1 MSRQPPP
8 SGEAA
13 TWKGLVII
21 GGAVLL
27 GLAVTASFG
36 SPASTT
42 IGSPGDSDAPRAT
55 VGTSSTV
62 PASTTTST
70 PLRDPKDVKVVAA
83 NATAT
88 KGGSKG
94 VIDALKPACYAV
106 QVAVDA
112 TAKVKAEKRQTTT
125 VYSTPGYEREA
136 ATITTRLGL
145 QTTANAALPPE
156 PPIPKTGVPTY
167 NVLVLVGQ
175 DLVDTPPQPLP
186 PCEGGSSG
194 SSTTTSGGAGG
205 TRRTT
210 TTRRTAGTAGTTA
223 STARATT
230 TTRAQTSTT
239 RLTTTTT

>member
-8 SGEAA
+8 AGEAA

-36 SPASTT
+36 DPDTASFGATSDTDASRGRSTT
-42 IGSPGDSDAPRAT
+42 
-55 VGTSSTV
+55 TV
-62 PASTTTST
+62 PTTLPATTTTST
-70 PLRDPKDVKVVAA
+70 PLRDPKDIKVLVANGTETSGA
-83 NATAT
+83 
-88 KGGSKG
+88 SKK
-94 VIDALKPACYAV
+94 VIDALKPACFAV

-112 TAKVKAEKRQTTT
+112 TAKVKAEKRTTTT

-136 ATITTRLGL
+136 AQITTRLGL

-156 PPIPKTGVPTY
+156 PPVPKTGVPSY

-186 PCEGGSSG
+186 PCEGGTTTSSSG
-194 SSTTTSGGAGG
+194 STGT
-205 TRRTT
+205 TRRGVTT
-210 TTRRTAGTAGTTA
+210 TTRRSTT
-223 STARATT
+223 TVRATT
-230 TTRAQTSTT
+230 TSRATT
-239 RLTTTTT
+239 TVPRSTTTT

>member
-36 SPASTT
+36 DPGSTSFGTTAETDASR
-42 IGSPGDSDAPRAT
+42 GK
-55 VGTSSTV
+55 GTSTVATTV

-70 PLRDPKDVKVVAA
+70 PLRDPKEIKVLVA

-88 KGGSKG
+88 SGGSKK

-112 TAKVKAEKRQTTT
+112 TAKVKAEKLTTTT

-136 ATITTRLGL
+136 AQITTRLGL

-156 PPIPKTGVPTY
+156 PPIPAKGVPAY

-186 PCEGGSSG
+186 PCEGGTTSSSTG
-194 SSTTTSGGAGG
+194 SSAT
-205 TRRTT
+205 TRRGATT
-210 TTRRTAGTAGTTA
+210 TTRRTSTTA
-223 STARATT
+223 RSTTTAKATT
-230 TTRAQTSTT
+230 TVPRSTT
-239 RLTTTTT
+239 TLKP

>member
-8 SGEAA
+8 TGEAA

-36 SPASTT
+36 DPDTASFGAT
-42 IGSPGDSDAPRAT
+42 SDTDASRGRAT
-55 VGTSSTV
+55 TSVATTL
-62 PASTTTST
+62 PATTTT
-70 PLRDPKDVKVVAA
+70 QPPLRDPKDIKVLVA

-88 KGGSKG
+88 SGASKK
-94 VIDALKPACYAV
+94 VIDALKPACFAV

-112 TAKVKAEKRQTTT
+112 TAKVKAEKRETTT

-136 ATITTRLGL
+136 AQITTRLGL

-156 PPIPKTGVPTY
+156 PPVPKTGVPAY

-186 PCEGGSSG
+186 PCEGG
-194 SSTTTSGGAGG
+194 TTTSSTAGSTGTTRRGAATTT

-210 TTRRTAGTAGTTA
+210 TTG
-223 STARATT
+223 RATT
-230 TTRAQTSTT
+230 TTVRSTTSTS
-239 RLTTTTT
+239 RTTTTA

>member
-36 SPASTT
+36 NPETTNAATTSDTDASR
-42 IGSPGDSDAPRAT
+42 GKS
-55 VGTSSTV
+55 SSTV
-62 PASTTTST
+62 ATTIPASTTTST
-70 PLRDPKDVKVVAA
+70 PLRDPKDVKVVVA

-88 KGGSKG
+88 KGGSQK
-94 VIDALKPACYAV
+94 VIDALKPACYSV

-112 TAKVKAEKRQTTT
+112 TAKVKAEKRLTTT

-136 ATITTRLGL
+136 GKMTIQLGL

-156 PPIPKTGVPTY
+156 PPIPAKGVPAY

-175 DLVDTPPQPLP
+175 DLVDTAPQPLP
-186 PCEGGSSG
+186 PCEGGASTG
-194 SSTTTSGGAGG
+194 SSTSTAS
-205 TRRTT
+205 TRRGATT
-210 TTRRTAGTAGTTA
+210 TTRRSTGTTVK
-223 STARATT
+223 ATT
-230 TTRAQTSTT
+230 TTKAQTSTT